1 MLTLALSAGC
11 SSPSQTPCNAGDK
24 QCSGN
29 GVQTCGSDHTWSSAV
44 LCQNQAC
51 VNGACTG
58 SCAPG
63 AKECSGNGFHSCGTD
78 GTWGAVTACT
88 NQGCVEGA
96 CSGMCNP
103 GDKQCTN
110 NAAQTC
116 GADGNWGT
124 PSPCTMQACVQ
135 GACVGACE
143 PSAKRC
149 TGNNVE
155 TCGSDG
161 TWDGGSPCTGMTC
174 DQGACTGMCTVN
186 DTRCHDGNVV
196 QSCSDGGM
204 WTDMATC
211 PFVCTGGGQCTGVCV
226 PGDKQCV
233 DAGSQTCDGDGGWGA
248 LQNCVNE
255 ACVAGSCT
263 GSCVL
268 AALRDGG
275 LDLANIPSTAFSL
288 GGLTG
293 TTCPNGSNPDAGP
306 RICISEM
313 NWGLASLDAGSANPT
328 DLDITGTVAFRVE
341 DIPLQFS
348 CSTVNAAINGDGAC
362 PGGATTTWNV
372 GMHLMFHPAFA
383 NSLTWNDTSSTAA
396 QQNALLANMQFC
408 GVPACDAL
416 CCIQNVCACALAGGN
431 FSSVKPTIVNQVYQ
445 VAHTEFINR
454 VQQQLCLTGA
464 SACPTGATVDAN
476 NVCMYA
482 TGACA
487 PRPSLFGTC
496 N

>member
-1 MLTLALSAGC
+1 MALSASC

-63 AKECSGNGFHSCGTD
+63 AKECSGNGFHSCGAD
-78 GTWGAVTACT
+78 GTWGAITACT

-103 GDKQCTN
+103 GDKQCSN
-110 NAAQTC
+110 NAVHVC
-116 GADGNWGT
+116 GNDGMWGT

-135 GACVGACE
+135 GACMGVCA
-143 PSAKRC
+143 PDSKRC
-149 TGNNVE
+149 NGNGVE

-161 TWDGGSPCTGMTC
+161 TWGTAAPCTGMTC
-174 DQGACTGMCTVN
+174 DQGACVGMCTVN
-186 DTRCHDGNVV
+186 DARCQANVV
-196 QSCSDGGM
+196 QSCADGGV

-233 DAGSQTCDGDGGWGA
+233 GDASQTCDGDGGWGP

-255 ACVAGSCT
+255 GCVAGACT
-263 GSCVL
+263 GSCVR
-268 AALRDGG
+268 AALHDGG
-275 LDLANIPSTAFSL
+275 LDLADIPSMAFTL
-288 GGLTG
+288 NTLAG

-306 RICISEM
+306 MVCISEM
-313 NWGLASLDAGSANPT
+313 NWGQATLDAGATSDPT
-328 DLDITGTVAFRVE
+328 QIDITGTVAMRVQ
-341 DIPLQFS
+341 DIQIHFGCADLQSAF
-348 CSTVNAAINGDGAC
+348 NGNGAC
-362 PGGATTTWNV
+362 PGGAPLNWTV
-372 GMHLMFHPAFA
+372 SLHLMFHPASA
-383 NSLTWNDTSSTAA
+383 NSLTWFDTSDSNA
-396 QQNALLANMQFC
+396 QINALSAALQLC
-408 GVPACDAL
+408 GVPTCNAI
-416 CCIQNVCACALAGGN
+416 CCASNVCLCALAASTY
-431 FSSVKPTIVNQVYQ
+431 SSLRASLISQVYQ
-445 VAHTEFINR
+445 VAHTQLINR

-476 NVCMYA
+476 NVCMYP

-487 PRPSLFGTC
+487 PRPSLFATC
-496 N
+496 P